1 MAKLSM
7 INRDVKRAKLAEKF
21 SKKRNA
27 LKTVIGDQSKTEE
40 ERYAARLELQ
50 QLPRN
55 SAPTRQR
62 RRCSITGRP
71 RGVYRKFG
79 LSRVKLREIA
89 MRGEVPGLTKASW

>member
-21 SKKRNA
+21 SKKRVA
-27 LKTVIGDQSKTEE
+27 LKTLIDDQSKTEE
-40 ERYAARLELQ
+40 ERYAARLQLQ

-55 SAPTRQR
+55 SNPTRQR

-89 MRGEVPGLTKASW
+89 MRGEVPGMTKASW